1 MRIAPIAVALAVL
14 LTVGLAAGPAAA
26 VAQESQASQADAE
39 EVVEVYNQNVD
50 EAPDVIRDRFADER
64 VVLTVERAGQEDE
77 VYTAVTDEDA
87 RIVSLEEGA
96 HDPTMRVTTDEQTIR
111 DIAESEDT
119 VGTAVDAYRSDR
131 VDVEGVGVTNTVTV
145 EATKIGYAVA
155 SKLGLL

>member
-1 MRIAPIAVALAVL
+1 MRIAPVAVALAVL
-14 LTVGLAAGPAAA
+14 LTVGLAAGPVAAA
-26 VAQESQASQADAE
+26 GQASQADTE
-39 EVVEVYNQNVD
+39 DVVEVYNQNVD
-50 EAPDVIRDRFADER
+50 QAPDVIRDRFADER
-64 VVLTVERAGQEDE
+64 VVLTVERAGEEDE

-96 HDPTMRVTTDEQTIR
+96 DDPTMRVTTDEETMR

-131 VDVEGVGVTNTVTV
+131 VEVEGVGVTNTVTV

>member
-1 MRIAPIAVALAVL
+1 MRIKPLAAALAVL
-14 LTVGLAAGPAAA
+14 LTVGLVAGPAAVA
-26 VAQESQASQADAE
+26 AQESQASQADAE
-39 EVVEVYNQNVD
+39 EVVEMYNQNVD
-50 EAPDVIRDRFADER
+50 QAPDVVRDRFADER
-64 VVLTVERAGQEDE
+64 VVLTVERAGEEDE

-96 HDPTMRVTTDEQTIR
+96 HDPTMKVTTDEQTMR
-111 DIAESEDT
+111 DIAQSEDT

-131 VDVEGVGVTNTVTV
+131 VEVEGVGVTNTVTV

>member
-1 MRIAPIAVALAVL
+1 MAPVAVALAVL
-14 LTVGLAAGPAAA
+14 LTVGLAAGPVAAA
-26 VAQESQASQADAE
+26 GQASQADTE
-39 EVVEVYNQNVD
+39 DVVEVYNQNVD
-50 EAPDVIRDRFADER
+50 QAPDVIRDRFADER
-64 VVLTVERAGQEDE
+64 VVLTVERAGEEDE

-96 HDPTMRVTTDEQTIR
+96 DDPTMRVTTDEETMR

-131 VDVEGVGVTNTVTV
+131 VEVEGVGVTNTVTV